1 VTTER
6 EKMIEELEQLQ
17 PSSKA
22 RAILLRRDDA
32 GLARAIEKM
41 RADHRR
47 VRETGRMEA
56 SGMGLRVVDRAV

>member
-32 GLARAIEKM
+32 GLARAIEKI
-41 RADHRR
+41 RNDRQR

-56 SGMGLRVVDRAV
+56 SGFDLRIVDRAG